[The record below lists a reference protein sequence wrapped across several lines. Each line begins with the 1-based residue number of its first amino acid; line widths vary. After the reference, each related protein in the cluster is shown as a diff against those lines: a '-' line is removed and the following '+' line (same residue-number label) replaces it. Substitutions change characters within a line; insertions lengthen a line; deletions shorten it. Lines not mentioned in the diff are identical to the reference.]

1 MTKYLIIPALFGT
14 AILGFAVWEHIR
26 LKRHSR
32 LW

>member
-1 MTKYLIIPALFGT
+1 MKYLLIPAIFGT
-14 AILGFAVWEHIR
+14 VIFGFAVAEHIR

>member
-1 MTKYLIIPALFGT
+1 MKYLAIPALIGCLF
-14 AILGFAVWEHIR
+14 LGLTIAEHIR